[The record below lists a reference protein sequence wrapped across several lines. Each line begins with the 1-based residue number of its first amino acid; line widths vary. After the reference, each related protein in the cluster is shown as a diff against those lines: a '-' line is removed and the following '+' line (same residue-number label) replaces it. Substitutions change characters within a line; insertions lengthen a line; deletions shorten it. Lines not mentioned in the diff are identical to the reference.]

1 MALGKGGNPSKEIDS
16 DTAHGYN
23 PGSTFFGHGRE
34 GCSRRQQAKALG
46 IQLPLLQRF
55 SSEDVTPNEA
65 ITSGRT
71 LKFANC

>member
-1 MALGKGGNPSKEIDS
+1 MALGKSGNPSAKNDS
-16 DTAHGYN
+16 AFAHGHHL
-23 PGSTFFGHGRE
+23 GSTFFDHGCE
-34 GCSRRQQAKALG
+34 GCSRRQLAKALG

-71 LKFANC
+71 LTFANC